1 MICLAFLAFQSG
13 LNLNF
18 DSVACG
24 LLRSHTK
31 DRHGPRQ
38 ACFLCRVAPDQAVLV
53 VQRRWVHSNSPQI
66 NKIMIER
73 SCLLFFRPFIA
84 FESLP
89 MPSAPT
95 ALGVLGYTNTKLTHS

>member
-31 DRHGPRQ
+31 DRHEPRQ
-38 ACFLCRVAPDQAVLV
+38 ACFLCGVAPDQAVLV
-53 VQRRWVHSNSPQI
+53 VQRRWVHSNSSQFD
-66 NKIMIER
+66 KIVIE
-73 SCLLFFRPFIA
+73 SSFLIFL
-84 FESLP
+84 
-89 MPSAPT
+89 
-95 ALGVLGYTNTKLTHS
+95 